1 MNLEELKL
9 LLEKEISPIIF
20 KKPSEVYGFHYS
32 NSVYKKKIKKI
43 MITRDLN
50 LNSLHFAIKNKI
62 NLIISLKGLI
72 HKPIIDFNPN
82 LINKLSLLSKYPISI
97 FVLSSS
103 PNLINKL
110 SLLSKYPISIF
121 VLSSSFYAAEGGI
134 SDTIIEALFLKL
146 DHPVE
151 IKNSNGISIPI
162 GRICIPNFYPGISK
176 PFTLENLIERIRS
189 NMNINSILYLGEIKS
204 IINRICIIGGENF
217 FDKHLDE
224 ILTQGCDCFIT
235 ERVKRSTIDYL
246 NDLGLNF
253 IEIPFFNC
261 EVLALKKLCNYLSL
275 KFPYDEFCLFNSRNP
290 LKLYTKP

>member
-50 LNSLHFAIKNKI
+50 LKSLHFAIKNKI

-103 PNLINKL
+103 
-110 SLLSKYPISIF
+110 
-121 VLSSSFYAAEGGI
+121 FYAAEGGI

-146 DHPVE
+146 DHSVE